1 MARGMISMPPF
12 VRAPRP
18 LTAPERVELTASQR
32 ATTHMAASLLLD
44 YPVEDSL
51 SARLEAV
58 TAALVGPEAPPAAVA
73 APVEEFMATA
83 RSWGERVL
91 AEHYVET
98 FDRRRRCC
106 LYLTYC
112 AVGDTRHRGAALLA
126 FKQALAAAG
135 YELTTDE
142 LPDYLPVVLELS
154 ARSGDEIAQTLLS
167 SHREGIEV
175 LRSALVDAGSPYS
188 RLVEA
193 VSMTLPEI
201 DAATADRVRALVAAG
216 PPVETVGVTDTL
228 PFPSTPVAPI
238 GAAAGIIANPANPAD
253 PVHSVPPA
261 APARSNS
268 QEPRS

>member
-106 LYLTYC
+106 LYLTYY
-112 AVGDTRHRGAALLA
+112 AVGDTRHRGAAILA
-126 FKQALAAAG
+126 FKQALAGAG
-135 YELTTDE
+135 YEMTSGE

-154 ARSGDEIAQTLLS
+154 ARSGDEVAGTLRS

-175 LRSALVDAGSPYS
+175 LRSALADAASPYAG
-188 RLVEA
+188 LVEA
-193 VSMTLPEI
+193 VSMTLPRI
-201 DAATADRVRALVAAG
+201 DEATAERVRALVAAG
-216 PPVETVGVTDTL
+216 PPTETVGVTDTL
-228 PFPSTPVAPI
+228 PFPTVPVRNPSLSGSPTLPDPVPVAGPSPSQ
-238 GAAAGIIANPANPAD
+238 AARRA
-253 PVHSVPPA
+253 
-261 APARSNS
+261 
-268 QEPRS
+268 